1 MKSAPARAVRPPAA
15 REPDRPVLFVDGHC
29 VLCQGLA
36 RWVAHRDRRGRLA
49 LSTLQGETAGRL
61 LPAMLRSPTSPDTV
75 VLRTVDGNLY
85 VRSAA
90 AIRAL
95 SALGGWYRAAV
106 LLFLVPRKPAG
117 QRLRR
122 RSPPPAP
129 MVGGNR
135 AMRARRAPGP
145 DARAQVTSMGID
157 AVV

>member
-75 VLRTVDGNLY
+75 VLRTVDGSLH

-106 LLFLVPRKPAG
+106 LLFLVPRSLRDSAYAAVA
-117 QRLRR
+117 RR
-122 RSPPPAP
+122 RRRWWGAT
-129 MVGGNR
+129 
-135 AMRARRAPGP
+135 ARCELAGLPIRTP
-145 DARAQVTSMGID
+145 VLK
-157 AVV
+157 